1 MATLLALFSSRSF
14 RCCSRLRL
22 LSETN
27 FYLGKYY
34 LSLGDLDSAT
44 ALFKLAV
51 ANNVHN
57 FVEHRY
63 ALLELSLLGQD
74 QDDLAESDQ
83 Q

>member
-1 MATLLALFSSRSF
+1 MGDSWVNFNVRRRAQAGITAISLA
-14 RCCSRLRL
+14 
-22 LSETN
+22 
-27 FYLGKYY
+27 YLGKYY
-34 LSLGDLDSAT
+34 LSLGDKDSAT

-57 FVEHRY
+57 YVEHRY
-63 ALLELSLLGQD
+63 ALLELSLLGQE